1 MNLYKNKYTIPELEN
16 NIKQLGLWDILLTQE
31 LTADFCFTYFWTDKD
46 EYAKDKED
54 AEICIQDVLN
64 WQPHLTKELLFS
76 CEVYKKRTAI
86 YFNSSSNS
94 LISIS
99 GKST

>member
-1 MNLYKNKYTIPELEN
+1 MNLYKNKYTIPDLEQ
-16 NIKQLGLWDILLTQE
+16 NIEHLGLWDILLTQE
-31 LTADFCFTYFWTDKD
+31 LTADFCFTYFWSDND

-54 AEICIQDVLN
+54 TKICIQDVLN
-64 WQPHLTKELLFS
+64 WQAHLTKEILFS
-76 CEVYKKRTAI
+76 CAVYKKRTAT
-86 YFNSSSNS
+86 YDNNSSNS